1 MRPRLTN
8 GYKATSQT
16 ISSSPPVFR
25 QILVIMAKTGQK
37 SPEPRLFLQYY
48 WISSKTLLILASID
62 CFFFDFFFR
71 SHSGGGD
78 KIKIKSMI
86 AVRVAHCQ
94 HIFDVT
100 ERHYVHR
107 YLASTHLQQAL
118 CCVRRLQAGSLVCV
132 LETTTCT
139 LRTATTR
146 YRGLA
151 YHHLAAGRPL
161 CLHVGLIIARSHLRN
176 F

>member
-25 QILVIMAKTGQK
+25 QTLVIMAKTGQK

-62 CFFFDFFFR
+62 CFFFDFYFR

-78 KIKIKSMI
+78 KIKIK
-86 AVRVAHCQ
+86 V
-94 HIFDVT
+94 
-100 ERHYVHR
+100 
-107 YLASTHLQQAL
+107 
-118 CCVRRLQAGSLVCV
+118 
-132 LETTTCT
+132 
-139 LRTATTR
+139 
-146 YRGLA
+146 
-151 YHHLAAGRPL
+151 
-161 CLHVGLIIARSHLRN
+161 
-176 F
+176 